1 MKRHELHVYSEE
13 AMAALQFFLSHVVL
27 PRKRE
32 RYLALIAH
40 PQSRHKFLSTF
51 HHKLFFDLDPAKR
64 IEALTAK
71 QIQLPGY
78 FFSPYNHDCL
88 GDAVDTL
95 HEILSTD
102 KESFLLITSDGT
114 FGVYGPEDYINDR
127 EYYAA

>member
-13 AMAALQFFLSHVVL
+13 AMAALRFFLSHVVL

-32 RYLALIAH
+32 RYLALIAQ

-51 HHKLFFDLDPAKR
+51 HHKLFFDLVPAMR
-64 IEALTAK
+64 IGALTAK
-71 QIQLPGY
+71 QFQLPGY

-102 KESFLLITSDGT
+102 KESFLLITTDGAI
-114 FGVYGPEDYINDR
+114 GIYGPEDYINDR